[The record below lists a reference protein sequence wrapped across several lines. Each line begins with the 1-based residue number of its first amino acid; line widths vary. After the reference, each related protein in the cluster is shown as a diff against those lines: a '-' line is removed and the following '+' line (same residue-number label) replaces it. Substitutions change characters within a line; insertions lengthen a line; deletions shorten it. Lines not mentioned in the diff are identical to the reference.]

1 MKKHVFTVI
10 VTISLIAIVIMQG
23 TWYTQLYKL
32 NHETLERQMGDV
44 FMEGVEREMK
54 MRLRK
59 APLGYRVETPD
70 TLHGLSPMTAYN
82 EQLEAL
88 GLYVSVVN
96 LDSIIS
102 EILKTRKLDMT
113 CMVLYRSQAD
123 GKVLEYSG
131 KGLFGQEK
139 IICSNEFYTLL
150 DCSKYLQLVA
160 LDPYALLNKR
170 MEHITLFTALLMMIV
185 MGALCG
191 QLHLFRTEKK
201 LRQKEEAFM
210 QAVVHNMKNPV
221 SVVKSCV
228 ETLTDEDIDRVPRL
242 KAMASDKLKMNAA
255 SLSSLVSQSMVLFDI
270 VQGTKLRKEK
280 VNIEQTIAYWMDVFG
295 EITNKTVTY
304 KLDLQI
310 KELLAEKDMFR
321 EMIGNL
327 ISNSIKYSGD
337 SVEIEI
343 SSKCDRKQVV
353 FRIRDNGW
361 GIPQKDRERI
371 FRKYERIHINKD
383 TLPGFGLGLTYV
395 ADAMKLHGG
404 KVSVES
410 KRGEGSE
417 FSLYFPNK

>member
-1 MKKHVFTVI
+1 
-10 VTISLIAIVIMQG
+10 
-23 TWYTQLYKL
+23 
-32 NHETLERQMGDV
+32 
-44 FMEGVEREMK
+44 
-54 MRLRK
+54 
-59 APLGYRVETPD
+59 
-70 TLHGLSPMTAYN
+70 
-82 EQLEAL
+82 
-88 GLYVSVVN
+88 
-96 LDSIIS
+96 
-102 EILKTRKLDMT
+102 
-113 CMVLYRSQAD
+113 
-123 GKVLEYSG
+123 
-131 KGLFGQEK
+131 
-139 IICSNEFYTLL
+139 
-150 DCSKYLQLVA
+150 
-160 LDPYALLNKR
+160 
-170 MEHITLFTALLMMIV
+170 MMIV

-304 KLDLQI
+304 KLDFQV

-417 FSLYFPNK
+417 FSLYFPDK